1 MKEYAPCLISVYN
14 RVFHF
19 KRCIGSLAECPGASS
34 TPLFIAIDAPYRKE
48 DVAANQAIIE
58 YAQMIHGFKS
68 INIIRRATNVGAFNN
83 VRMAQEEIFRTYGK
97 IIISEDDNIFAPYF
111 LEFVNDGLSYYESDP
126 TIFSICGY
134 SYPLDFSKCSKDDA
148 FALRAF
154 SAWGVGY
161 WKEKFE
167 KVDYQCGGFLGSYYN
182 LLKVVKLNKAVGPH
196 IFAGLVV
203 SKLKNEIYGDTAITY
218 HLYKNDMLSIFPRV
232 SLVRNMG
239 NDGSGLH
246 SGVCSIYER
255 QEIDTR
261 EYVSPHLDATRENKC
276 ARLLVNDHFRLKP
289 MASLFYYLTYCFLS
303 LREQVTKNRK
313 ENKNV

>member
-1 MKEYAPCLISVYN
+1 LKEYAPCLISVYN

-19 KRCIGSLAECPGASS
+19 KRCIGSLAECLGASS

-48 DVAANQAIIE
+48 DIAANEAIIE
-58 YAQMIHGFKS
+58 YAQAVRGFKS
-68 INIIRRATNVGAFNN
+68 INIIRRATNVGALNN
-83 VRMAQEEIFRTYGK
+83 IRMAREEIFRTYDK
-97 IIISEDDNIFAPYF
+97 IIFSEDDNIFAPCF
-111 LEFVNDGLSYYESDP
+111 LEFVNDGLSFYESDP

-154 SAWGVGY
+154 SSWGVGY

-167 KVDYQCGGFLGSYYN
+167 KIDYQCGGFLGSHYN
-182 LLKVVKLNKAVGPH
+182 LLKVVELNKAVGPH
-196 IFAGLVV
+196 IFASLVV

-218 HLYKNDMLSIFPRV
+218 HLYENDMFSIFPRI

-261 EYVSPHLDATRENKC
+261 EYVSPYLDSTRENRC
-276 ARLLVNDHFRLKP
+276 ARLLVNHHFRLKP
-289 MASLFYYLTYCFLS
+289 MASLFYYLIYCFLS
-303 LREQVTKNRK
+303 LRAQVTRNGKKNT
-313 ENKNV
+313 NV